1 MRRWRVEVVWLLLA
15 VLAVPSTA
23 AAQRDGFLA
32 AWVEFYQTLPGAYGD
47 EGPRLAAALEK
58 MTAALAAWDREI
70 RDGESQ
76 LQARLKGADANTA
89 LEVHA
94 ILAALYLDRSR
105 FDDALREFDAAIS
118 IAPTRAAFHR
128 YKGLIYL
135 ATARPAEAA
144 EAFRS
149 AWRIE
154 PMDPQNAYRLIVYRS
169 NSTTRQEADQA
180 LATFATVEADLIRLA
195 RPRAT
200 SPFRTTDAIDDDA
213 GGALGFVPPPYARGF
228 SLLQRGQYEEGLQ
241 ALRAAVRA
249 DPLVADAASRSEP
262 LTQGSAALR
271 QGQVGTAIERFETA
285 VAGAAGSSEAH
296 RLLGTAYGVRG
307 DIPLGVQHLR
317 DAVRLN
323 PRDERG
329 WIALART
336 LEDTG
341 ERADAAAA
349 LRAGIDALPD
359 SGALRWRLRSLN
371 RERIDE
377 SDLGLLAGAD
387 ALVLFA
393 GKGALLGQVAGM
405 ARGHLDYDRA
415 LQLEERRVA
424 LTPNNAAAH
433 QALGR
438 AYVEQG
444 REEAGYAELVTALL
458 LDPLDAD
465 TLTTLGQLHLAAGR
479 TPQAL
484 AALQR
489 ALARDPANS
498 QALNALGNALIRAG
512 RTEEGQQRL
521 EESVR
526 RQAQDVDDQRSR
538 RTAAMLTVQA
548 EVHMS
553 KGEFD
558 AALDL
563 WKQAAAIRRDSVG
576 SLQVADALIKAGRL
590 EEAAAVLQ
598 ASIPVNARSETHRRL
613 AEVYAGLGRADDS
626 ARERQA
632 YVQQRLDEL
641 RRGD

>member
-1 MRRWRVEVVWLLLA
+1 M
-15 VLAVPSTA
+15 
-23 AAQRDGFLA
+23 
-32 AWVEFYQTLPGAYGD
+32 
-47 EGPRLAAALEK
+47 
-58 MTAALAAWDREI
+58 
-70 RDGESQ
+70 
-76 LQARLKGADANTA
+76 
-89 LEVHA
+89 
-94 ILAALYLDRSR
+94 
-105 FDDALREFDAAIS
+105 
-118 IAPTRAAFHR
+118 
-128 YKGLIYL
+128 
-135 ATARPAEAA
+135 
-144 EAFRS
+144 
-149 AWRIE
+149 
-154 PMDPQNAYRLIVYRS
+154 
-169 NSTTRQEADQA
+169 
-180 LATFATVEADLIRLA
+180 
-195 RPRAT
+195 
-200 SPFRTTDAIDDDA
+200 
-213 GGALGFVPPPYARGF
+213 
-228 SLLQRGQYEEGLQ
+228 
-241 ALRAAVRA
+241 
-249 DPLVADAASRSEP
+249 
-262 LTQGSAALR
+262 
-271 QGQVGTAIERFETA
+271 
-285 VAGAAGSSEAH
+285 
-296 RLLGTAYGVRG
+296 
-307 DIPLGVQHLR
+307 
-317 DAVRLN
+317 
-323 PRDERG
+323 
-329 WIALART
+329 
-336 LEDTG
+336 
-341 ERADAAAA
+341 DAAAA

-359 SGALRWRLRSLN
+359 SVALRWRLRSLN

-613 AEVYAGLGRADDS
+613 AEVYAALGRADDS